1 MRHEGEGDGV
11 DARGGIPMAGERR
24 MGSHWRGEK
33 KGVKKCRSRGNG
45 RKKSG
50 RLYGGGAGV
59 CKERGGRR
67 MERARAEGDGREELV
82 EVGEQKK
89 DSGRA

>member
-1 MRHEGEGDGV
+1 M

-33 KGVKKCRSRGNG
+33 KSVKKCRSRGNG

-59 CKERGGRR
+59 CRERDGRR
-67 MERARAEGDGREELV
+67 MERRGRRDGREELEV
-82 EVGEQKK
+82 EEGEQKK

>member
-1 MRHEGEGDGV
+1 M

-50 RLYGGGAGV
+50 RLYGGGAGGYV
-59 CKERGGRR
+59 ERGAGEGRSGEGGGGGG
-67 MERARAEGDGREELV
+67 MEEKSRAGGGGRTKEG
-82 EVGEQKK
+82 
-89 DSGRA
+89 

>member
-1 MRHEGEGDGV
+1 M

-59 CKERGGRR
+59 CRERSGRR
-67 MERARAEGDGREELV
+67 MGRRGRRRDGREESA
-82 EVGEQKK
+82 EEGEQKK